1 VSSASAAQS
10 NAVIA
15 VNGVSFSYGGPLVL
29 RNIELTIERGEFIG
43 LVGPNGSG
51 KSTLLE
57 LILGLL
63 SPTRGSIQV
72 CGTTPLQG
80 RQRIGYCSQFASF
93 SRDFPITVEEMVM
106 LGGLTTGSLF
116 GSFRTDERVAAR
128 TAMAATDVEKLGRR
142 RLSELSGGELQR
154 VMIARA
160 MVGVP
165 EILILD
171 ESTANVDHHAGEEIF
186 DLLRSLQ
193 ETMTIVVVSHD
204 IGFISSYVDRVACL
218 NQVLE
223 VHAVAEIDQEVLA
236 RLYGGHVAMI
246 DHAH

>member
-1 VSSASAAQS
+1 MSSAIS
-10 NAVIA
+10 VR
-15 VNGVSFSYGGPLVL
+15 GLSFSYGGPLVL
-29 RNIELTIERGEFIG
+29 QDIDLDVKPGEFIG

-63 SPTRGSIQV
+63 SPTRGSIEV
-72 CGTTPLQG
+72 CGTSPLQG
-80 RQRIGYCSQFASF
+80 RSCIGYCSQFASF

-106 LGGLTTGSLF
+106 LGSLDAGSPL
-116 GSFRTDERVAAR
+116 GGFRAAERAAAD
-128 TAMAATDVEKLGRR
+128 TAMTATDVAELGRR
-142 RLSELSGGELQR
+142 RLSSLSGGELQR

-160 MVGVP
+160 LAGRPAV
-165 EILILD
+165 LILD

-186 DLLRSLQ
+186 HLLRSLQ
-193 ETMTIVVVSHD
+193 ENMTIIVVSHD

-218 NQVLE
+218 NRVLE
-223 VHAVAEIDQEVLA
+223 VHSVSEIDQDVLE
-236 RLYGGHVAMI
+236 RLYGDHVAVI